1 MSDALYAFDHA
12 FSPSTAPPFSHS
24 THPSL
29 SPSTPRRS
37 APGLLRRSATQPIA
51 GSRLRCRRSRCEV
64 AVFRELLT
72 RHTRPLVAAL
82 LAVAALMA
90 LAGAVPR

>member
-1 MSDALYAFDHA
+1 MQPLPSALD
-12 FSPSTAPPFSHS
+12 
-24 THPSL
+24 
-29 SPSTPRRS
+29 RR
-37 APGLLRRSATQPIA
+37 LLRHSVTEQLSQPLSHSATQPIV
-51 GSRLRCRRSRCEV
+51 GGRPRCRRIRCEV

-72 RHTRPLVAAL
+72 RHIRPLLAAL